1 MFSAQRTPIPVSP
14 TIFPPFGLSDH
25 NTVLVIP
32 KERTQDQ
39 FTRKYITTR
48 DVRESN
54 INALGRYFN
63 NVDWSII
70 KSQPNCE
77 SKLSTFENL
86 VKIGMNNIMPEKLK
100 RVYPKD
106 SPWMTVKLKNLIQQ
120 RQSAFHA
127 NKHSNV
133 YKALRNAVN
142 RERKSCK
149 AKYYSSKVEDLKGT
163 NPKQWWKAMKKLS
176 GLSKKSSTNL
186 LDDLSVPDLGNM
198 SNQEIANA
206 IDSALLEPLQVFDT
220 FDQSTMELDVEDDGE
235 VLEVCVVRVCH
246 LLRHLNKYK
255 SPGPDNIPNWLL
267 KEYAELLADPI
278 TDILNTSFKE
288 QRVPITWRTAN
299 ITPIPKVRLV
309 TNLKNELRPISLTP
323 CLSKMAE
330 ELIVNDYI
338 KPAVLKIID
347 PRQFGTVPGS
357 STVMALISMFH
368 KWLGDT
374 DGTGS
379 TIRVLLCDY
388 SKAFDLIDHRL
399 LVNKIKQLDI
409 PNSVIIWVISF
420 LTCRLQRV
428 KLGYDCFSEWGA
440 VPSGVP
446 QGTKL
451 GPWLFLIMI
460 NDLSVSDP
468 FSFWKYVDDS
478 TVSET
483 VIKGNPSEVQL
494 AADQIHDW
502 SKENKFQLNCDKT
515 KELTITFTHSHQE
528 ANLPPI
534 HVEGNPI
541 RTVTSA
547 KLLGVT
553 INSKLS
559 WNDHIANL
567 VAKASRKLYFLVQ
580 LKRAKVSTA
589 DMVAYYCTCI
599 RSSLDYACQ
608 VFHHALPKYL
618 RADLERIQKRAMR
631 CIFPHLPYSA
641 ALVEANIN
649 SVNERHCYLTAKLFK
664 EILENHNNKLNHLI
678 PKVNETPRP
687 ILRKQRPLNVPRAKT
702 DRFFNSFIVS
712 GCRAYNDSN
721 NF

>member
-1 MFSAQRTPIPVSP
+1 MSLVPKVLEVEEFLFRNDVDIAFKTETWLKDEISDSVVEIQGYKIVRRDRLTHQHGGFCVYIKNGLKFEIRDMPQCCDNHEILWLKLKPNRLPRGFCCIMIAVVYHPPGADHHSFMNHLFASMSTAESLYPTCGFIVAGDFNRVKLGSLQHHFNLKQLVKSATRGQAILDLILTSMAQFYSPP

-25 NTVLVIP
+25 NAVLAIP
-32 KERTQDQ
+32 KERTQGQ

-48 DVRESN
+48 DMRESN
-54 INALGRYFN
+54 INTLGRYLH

-70 KSQPNCE
+70 K
-77 SKLSTFENL
+77 
-86 VKIGMNNIMPEKLK
+86 
-100 RVYPKD
+100 
-106 SPWMTVKLKNLIQQ
+106 
-120 RQSAFHA
+120 
-127 NKHSNV
+127 
-133 YKALRNAVN
+133 
-142 RERKSCK
+142 
-149 AKYYSSKVEDLKGT
+149 
-163 NPKQWWKAMKKLS
+163 
-176 GLSKKSSTNL
+176 
-186 LDDLSVPDLGNM
+186 
-198 SNQEIANA
+198 
-206 IDSALLEPLQVFDT
+206 
-220 FDQSTMELDVEDDGE
+220 
-235 VLEVCVVRVCH
+235 
-246 LLRHLNKYK
+246 
-255 SPGPDNIPNWLL
+255 
-267 KEYAELLADPI
+267 
-278 TDILNTSFKE
+278 
-288 QRVPITWRTAN
+288 RTAN
-299 ITPIPKVRLV
+299 ITLIPKVRLV

-357 STVMALISMFH
+357 STVMALISTFH

-409 PNSVIIWVISF
+409 PNSVINWVISF

-460 NDLSVSDP
+460 NYLSISDP
-468 FSFWKYVDDS
+468 FSLWKYVDDS

-494 AADQIHDW
+494 AAHQIHDW
-502 SKENKFQLNCDKT
+502 SKENKFQLNYDKT

-534 HVEGNPI
+534 HVEGSPI

-567 VAKASRKLYFLVQ
+567 VKKASRGNY
-580 LKRAKVSTA
+580 
-589 DMVAYYCTCI
+589 
-599 RSSLDYACQ
+599 
-608 VFHHALPKYL
+608 
-618 RADLERIQKRAMR
+618 
-631 CIFPHLPYSA
+631 IFS
-641 ALVEANIN
+641 
-649 SVNERHCYLTAKLFK
+649 
-664 EILENHNNKLNHLI
+664 
-678 PKVNETPRP
+678 
-687 ILRKQRPLNVPRAKT
+687 
-702 DRFFNSFIVS
+702 
-712 GCRAYNDSN
+712 YN
-721 NF
+721 